1 MYFHFGCVKLKRICD
16 YLVFFDPFVQ
26 HLFDSVVKVENNTSH
41 YQQFSAKV
49 VALNLEK
56 HCIEVFLSPLILLVC
71 HCILGAHCFL
81 VFNSLF
87 LSVSCILWYFYPQG
101 KEPLYMN

>member
-1 MYFHFGCVKLKRICD
+1 MYFHFGCVKFIRICD

-49 VALNLEK
+49 VALNL
-56 HCIEVFLSPLILLVC
+56 HRGVSFTLNFV
-71 HCILGAHCFL
+71 
-81 VFNSLF
+81 
-87 LSVSCILWYFYPQG
+87 SVSLYFGCALFPCF
-101 KEPLYMN
+101 

>member
-1 MYFHFGCVKLKRICD
+1 M
-16 YLVFFDPFVQ
+16 
-26 HLFDSVVKVENNTSH
+26 KVENNTSH

-49 VALNLEK
+49 VALKLEK

-71 HCILGAHCFL
+71 HCILGAYCFL

-87 LSVSCILWYFYPQG
+87 FECQLYLLVFLSTR
-101 KEPLYMN
+101 